1 MIALAIAGVVQ
12 VDVWRAISS
21 NGDEDEDDDFKIRME
36 ERQLEQLGR
45 TIEEKRVIIGKLKE
59 ARLVLLK
66 EREDVKHMHD
76 HAHPDGRDQV
86 NQERPNLKAQASQ
99 FENPLHE

>member
-12 VDVWRAISS
+12 VHVWRAISS
-21 NGDEDEDDDFKIRME
+21 NGDDGEDDDFKIRME
-36 ERQLEQLGR
+36 ERQLEQLER
-45 TIEEKRVIIGKLKE
+45 TIEEKRVIIAKLKE

-76 HAHPDGRDQV
+76 HAHPDGDQV
-86 NQERPNLKAQASQ
+86 NQERPNLAQASH
-99 FENPLHE
+99 FENPMKE

>member
-21 NGDEDEDDDFKIRME
+21 NGDDGEDDDFKIRME
-36 ERQLEQLGR
+36 ERQLEQLER
-45 TIEEKRVIIGKLKE
+45 TIEEKRVIIAKLKE

-76 HAHPDGRDQV
+76 HAHQDADHVNQQLSNLDQV
-86 NQERPNLKAQASQ
+86 VHC
-99 FENPLHE
+99 ENPVHE

>member
-21 NGDEDEDDDFKIRME
+21 NGDDGEDDDFKIRME

-76 HAHPDGRDQV
+76 YTHGDKDQAR
-86 NQERPNLKAQASQ
+86 QSPESDSDRAT
-99 FENPLHE
+99 FENPLQE